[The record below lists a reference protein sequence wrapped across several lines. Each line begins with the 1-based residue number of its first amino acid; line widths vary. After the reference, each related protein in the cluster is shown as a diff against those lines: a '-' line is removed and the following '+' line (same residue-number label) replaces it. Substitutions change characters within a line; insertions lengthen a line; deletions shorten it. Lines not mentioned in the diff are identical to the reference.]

1 MNKILS
7 PLSFTR
13 GPVMKNRFM
22 LAPLTNSQSHED
34 GVMSEEEFKWL
45 TMRAKGGFGLTMTC
59 ASHVQAIGKGFP
71 GQMGVFS
78 DDHLEGLTRLA
89 TEINDQDSISIV
101 QLHHAGMRSP
111 KELIGEDPSR
121 EGLINTP
128 KRVAKAW
135 DFLTK
140 GYTKNLDELIN
151 NAIFEGE
158 SKDMVIVK
166 NIEFYSLCEHHMI
179 PFYGKAHIGYIPDGK
194 IIGLSKLARI
204 TDLFSQRLQV
214 QERLTNQI
222 AQCLQEV
229 LNPRGVAVVLEGKH
243 FCMLSRGVQKQNS
256 IATSSSM
263 LGIFREKVSTRNEFL
278 KLIEMNNI

>member
-1 MNKILS
+1 LNDEKQKKLEKN
-7 PLSFTR
+7 TR
-13 GPVMKNRFM
+13 D
-22 LAPLTNSQSHED
+22 LL
-34 GVMSEEEFKWL
+34 
-45 TMRAKGGFGLTMTC
+45 
-59 ASHVQAIGKGFP
+59 
-71 GQMGVFS
+71 
-78 DDHLEGLTRLA
+78 
-89 TEINDQDSISIV
+89 
-101 QLHHAGMRSP
+101 
-111 KELIGEDPSR
+111 ELIGEDPNR

-135 DFLTK
+135 NFLTK
-140 GYTKNLDELIN
+140 GYKEDLDALIN

-204 TDLFSQRLQV
+204 TDLFAQRLQV
-214 QERLTNQI
+214 QERLTSQI
-222 AQCLQEV
+222 AQCLQDV

-263 LGIFREKVSTRNEFL
+263 LGIFREKESTRNEFL

>member
-1 MNKILS
+1 MKEEKQKKLEKNTRDLLEIL
-7 PLSFTR
+7 
-13 GPVMKNRFM
+13 
-22 LAPLTNSQSHED
+22 
-34 GVMSEEEFKWL
+34 
-45 TMRAKGGFGLTMTC
+45 
-59 ASHVQAIGKGFP
+59 
-71 GQMGVFS
+71 
-78 DDHLEGLTRLA
+78 
-89 TEINDQDSISIV
+89 
-101 QLHHAGMRSP
+101 
-111 KELIGEDPSR
+111 GEDPTR

-135 DFLTK
+135 NFLTK
-140 GYTKNLDELIN
+140 GYKEDLDKLIN

-179 PFYGKAHIGYIPDGK
+179 PFYGKVHIGYIPDGK

-204 TDLFSQRLQV
+204 TDLFAQRLQV

-222 AQCLQEV
+222 AQCLQDV

-263 LGIFREKVSTRNEFL
+263 LGIFREKESTRNEFL

>member
-1 MNKILS
+1 MNDEKRKKLEMN
-7 PLSFTR
+7 T
-13 GPVMKNRFM
+13 KN
-22 LAPLTNSQSHED
+22 L
-34 GVMSEEEFKWL
+34 
-45 TMRAKGGFGLTMTC
+45 
-59 ASHVQAIGKGFP
+59 
-71 GQMGVFS
+71 
-78 DDHLEGLTRLA
+78 LELL
-89 TEINDQDSISIV
+89 
-101 QLHHAGMRSP
+101 
-111 KELIGEDPSR
+111 GEDPSR
-121 EGLINTP
+121 EGLLNTP

-135 DFLTK
+135 EFLTK
-140 GYTKNLDELIN
+140 GYNENLDDLIN

-263 LGIFREKVSTRNEFL
+263 LGVFREKESTRNEFL

>member
-1 MNKILS
+1 MNDDKRKKLEANTKNLLEIL
-7 PLSFTR
+7 
-13 GPVMKNRFM
+13 
-22 LAPLTNSQSHED
+22 
-34 GVMSEEEFKWL
+34 
-45 TMRAKGGFGLTMTC
+45 
-59 ASHVQAIGKGFP
+59 
-71 GQMGVFS
+71 
-78 DDHLEGLTRLA
+78 
-89 TEINDQDSISIV
+89 
-101 QLHHAGMRSP
+101 
-111 KELIGEDPSR
+111 GEDPSR

-140 GYTKNLDELIN
+140 GYTENLDELIN

-179 PFYGKAHIGYIPDGK
+179 PFYGKAHIGYIPNGK
-194 IIGLSKLARI
+194 IIGLSKLATI

-263 LGIFREKVSTRNEFL
+263 LGIFREKESTRNEFL

>member
-1 MNKILS
+1 MNDEKQKKLEKN
-7 PLSFTR
+7 TR
-13 GPVMKNRFM
+13 D
-22 LAPLTNSQSHED
+22 LL
-34 GVMSEEEFKWL
+34 
-45 TMRAKGGFGLTMTC
+45 
-59 ASHVQAIGKGFP
+59 
-71 GQMGVFS
+71 
-78 DDHLEGLTRLA
+78 
-89 TEINDQDSISIV
+89 
-101 QLHHAGMRSP
+101 
-111 KELIGEDPSR
+111 ELIGEDPNR

-135 DFLTK
+135 NFLTK
-140 GYTKNLDELIN
+140 GYKEDLDALIN

-204 TDLFSQRLQV
+204 TDLFAQRLQV
-214 QERLTNQI
+214 QERLTSQI
-222 AQCLQEV
+222 AQCLQDV

-263 LGIFREKVSTRNEFL
+263 LGIFREKESTRNEFL

>member
-1 MNKILS
+1 MKDEKRKKLEDN
-7 PLSFTR
+7 TR
-13 GPVMKNRFM
+13 N
-22 LAPLTNSQSHED
+22 L
-34 GVMSEEEFKWL
+34 
-45 TMRAKGGFGLTMTC
+45 
-59 ASHVQAIGKGFP
+59 
-71 GQMGVFS
+71 
-78 DDHLEGLTRLA
+78 LELL
-89 TEINDQDSISIV
+89 
-101 QLHHAGMRSP
+101 
-111 KELIGEDPSR
+111 GEDPKR

-140 GYTKNLDELIN
+140 GYNENLDDLIN

-179 PFYGKAHIGYIPDGK
+179 PFYGKAHIGYIPNGK

-204 TDLFSQRLQV
+204 TDLFAQRLQV

-222 AQCLQEV
+222 AQCLQDV

-263 LGIFREKVSTRNEFL
+263 LGIFREKESTRNEFL
-278 KLIEMNNI
+278 KLIQMNNI

>member
-1 MNKILS
+1 MNDEKLKK
-7 PLSFTR
+7 LEMNT
-13 GPVMKNRFM
+13 KN
-22 LAPLTNSQSHED
+22 L
-34 GVMSEEEFKWL
+34 
-45 TMRAKGGFGLTMTC
+45 
-59 ASHVQAIGKGFP
+59 
-71 GQMGVFS
+71 
-78 DDHLEGLTRLA
+78 LELL
-89 TEINDQDSISIV
+89 
-101 QLHHAGMRSP
+101 
-111 KELIGEDPSR
+111 GEDPSR
-121 EGLINTP
+121 EGLLNTP

-135 DFLTK
+135 EFLTK
-140 GYTKNLDELIN
+140 GYNENLDELIN

-263 LGIFREKVSTRNEFL
+263 LGIFREKESTRNEFL

>member
-1 MNKILS
+1 MNDEKRKKLEMN
-7 PLSFTR
+7 T
-13 GPVMKNRFM
+13 KN
-22 LAPLTNSQSHED
+22 L
-34 GVMSEEEFKWL
+34 
-45 TMRAKGGFGLTMTC
+45 
-59 ASHVQAIGKGFP
+59 
-71 GQMGVFS
+71 
-78 DDHLEGLTRLA
+78 LELL
-89 TEINDQDSISIV
+89 
-101 QLHHAGMRSP
+101 
-111 KELIGEDPSR
+111 GEDPSR
-121 EGLINTP
+121 EGLLNTP

-135 DFLTK
+135 EFLTK
-140 GYTKNLDELIN
+140 GYNENLDELIN
-151 NAIFEGE
+151 NAIFKGA

-263 LGIFREKVSTRNEFL
+263 LGIFREKESTRNEFL

>member
-1 MNKILS
+1 MNDEKRKKLEMN
-7 PLSFTR
+7 T
-13 GPVMKNRFM
+13 KN
-22 LAPLTNSQSHED
+22 L
-34 GVMSEEEFKWL
+34 
-45 TMRAKGGFGLTMTC
+45 
-59 ASHVQAIGKGFP
+59 
-71 GQMGVFS
+71 
-78 DDHLEGLTRLA
+78 LELL
-89 TEINDQDSISIV
+89 
-101 QLHHAGMRSP
+101 
-111 KELIGEDPSR
+111 GEDPSR
-121 EGLINTP
+121 EGLLNTP

-135 DFLTK
+135 EFLTK
-140 GYTKNLDELIN
+140 GYNENLDELIN

-222 AQCLQEV
+222 AQCLEEV

-263 LGIFREKVSTRNEFL
+263 LGIFREKESTRNEFL

>member
-1 MNKILS
+1 MNDDKRKKLEAN
-7 PLSFTR
+7 T
-13 GPVMKNRFM
+13 KN
-22 LAPLTNSQSHED
+22 L
-34 GVMSEEEFKWL
+34 
-45 TMRAKGGFGLTMTC
+45 
-59 ASHVQAIGKGFP
+59 
-71 GQMGVFS
+71 
-78 DDHLEGLTRLA
+78 LELL
-89 TEINDQDSISIV
+89 
-101 QLHHAGMRSP
+101 
-111 KELIGEDPSR
+111 GEDSSR

-140 GYTKNLDELIN
+140 GYSENLDELIN

-179 PFYGKAHIGYIPDGK
+179 PFYGKAHIGYIPNGK

>member
-1 MNKILS
+1 MNDEKRKKLEMN
-7 PLSFTR
+7 T
-13 GPVMKNRFM
+13 KN
-22 LAPLTNSQSHED
+22 L
-34 GVMSEEEFKWL
+34 
-45 TMRAKGGFGLTMTC
+45 
-59 ASHVQAIGKGFP
+59 
-71 GQMGVFS
+71 
-78 DDHLEGLTRLA
+78 LELL
-89 TEINDQDSISIV
+89 
-101 QLHHAGMRSP
+101 
-111 KELIGEDPSR
+111 GEDPSR
-121 EGLINTP
+121 EGLLNTP

-135 DFLTK
+135 EFLTK
-140 GYTKNLDELIN
+140 GYNENLDELIN

-263 LGIFREKVSTRNEFL
+263 LGICREKESTRNEFL

>member
-1 MNKILS
+1 MNEKKRKKLEEN
-7 PLSFTR
+7 TR
-13 GPVMKNRFM
+13 N
-22 LAPLTNSQSHED
+22 LL
-34 GVMSEEEFKWL
+34 
-45 TMRAKGGFGLTMTC
+45 GL
-59 ASHVQAIGKGFP
+59 
-71 GQMGVFS
+71 
-78 DDHLEGLTRLA
+78 L
-89 TEINDQDSISIV
+89 
-101 QLHHAGMRSP
+101 
-111 KELIGEDPSR
+111 GEDPSR

-135 DFLTK
+135 EFLTK
-140 GYTKNLDELIN
+140 GYNEDLDKLIN

-263 LGIFREKVSTRNEFL
+263 PVSYTHL
-278 KLIEMNNI
+278 TLPTICSV